1 MVTRMVTP
9 RYIKKITYCF
19 LLLSMVL
26 LAACSDSGNIG
37 ASAASAVVKTE
48 KGQYT
53 NISVSEL
60 QAMLKNK
67 DFTFINVHVP
77 YKGHIALT
85 DAFIP
90 YDQIDKNLD
99 KLPADKRAKIVLY
112 CHGGNMSQTAAR
124 TLANLGYRNVYQLV
138 GGFADWQAA
147 GLPLDTQKPY

>member
-1 MVTRMVTP
+1 MTSRNI
-9 RYIKKITYCF
+9 RKITLY
-19 LLLSMVL
+19 LLLLAMLL
-26 LAACSDSGNIG
+26 LAACSAQAKKNDST
-37 ASAASAVVKTE
+37 ASSVVKTE

-60 QAMLKNK
+60 QAMMKNK

-77 YKGHIALT
+77 YKGHIAQT

-99 KLPADKRAKIVLY
+99 KLPADKSAKIVLY

-124 TLANLGYRNVYQLV
+124 TLANLGYTHVSQLV

-147 GLPLDTQKPY
+147 GLPLETQQP